1 MLLWNYSVIH
11 KSPWKFRA
19 GLGAISSVEW
29 RKNGSMRAI
38 HTSPS
43 SPKLWGM
50 PTGYG
55 QNGWMLPRVA
65 GYVVWF
71 SEVNLDWTGNAV
83 LGVNGDGEIS
93 IVVSGTASLS
103 LVASGTGSCSIS
115 LSLGG
120 DIVGAIYGSGSSN
133 ISLTWTGTLWAVA
146 ISSGSCDITL
156 SAEAELY
163 GLWHMTGTMS
173 PFTELSPQWLAQ
185 AVWNAL
191 ATENNNDW
199 TMWAKLN
206 TASSGWVDLNA
217 LAQAVWEY
225 WVRSLTVSG
234 WLTTEQA
241 EQLANAV
248 KRSDVIINLDDISI
262 FS

>member
-1 MLLWNYSVIH
+1 
-11 KSPWKFRA
+11 
-19 GLGAISSVEW
+19 
-29 RKNGSMRAI
+29 MRAI

-50 PTGYG
+50 PTGYW

-71 SEVNLDWTGNAV
+71 SEITSDWTGNAV
-83 LGVNGDGEIS
+83 LWINVDGEIS
-93 IVVSGTASLS
+93 IVSSGTASLS
-103 LVASGTGSCSIS
+103 LVASGSGSCSIS

-120 DIVGAIYGSGSSN
+120 DIVGVIYGSGSSN

-146 ISSGSCDITL
+146 FMSWESSINL
-156 SAEAELY
+156 IAEAELFA
-163 GLWHMTGTMS
+163 LWHMTGIMT

-185 AVWNAL
+185 AVWQAL
-191 ATENNNDW
+191 AIENNTVW

-225 WVRSLTVSG
+225 WVRSLTING

-241 EQLANAV
+241 EQLASTF
-248 KRSDVIINLDDISI
+248 KKWDVLINLDDILISP
-262 FS
+262 S